1 MGMNGEQLL
10 MCICERL
17 FSACRSECEREEGKQ
32 RYNVRMQRGIPGNP
46 ADMGIPPRPGR
57 HMALSGPLAGDQYR
71 NKHRWI
77 RLSKQSING
86 DAQKALKNRLRQSWF
101 SIQAPRRGES
111 EAKYEADL
119 SPGNKWCKKKKK
131 KKTLQSGSLIHLCNN
146 ANVYAPYL
154 TAES

>member
-1 MGMNGEQLL
+1 MRAGQ
-10 MCICERL
+10 
-17 FSACRSECEREEGKQ
+17 SVREEGKQ

-57 HMALSGPLAGDQYR
+57 HMALSGPLAADQYR

-86 DAQKALKNRLRQSWF
+86 DAQKALKKQTEAVLVQHTSTTK
-101 SIQAPRRGES
+101 GES

-119 SPGNKWCKKKKK
+119 SPGNKWCKKKNKK
-131 KKTLQSGSLIHLCNN
+131 PAKRKLDSSLQQRKRVCSLSHGRELR
-146 ANVYAPYL
+146 AASRGV
-154 TAES
+154 

>member
-1 MGMNGEQLL
+1 

-57 HMALSGPLAGDQYR
+57 HMALSGPLAADQYR

-77 RLSKQSING
+77 RLSKHSING
-86 DAQKALKNRLRQSWF
+86 DAQKALKNRRRQSWF
-101 SIQAPRRGES
+101 SIQAPRRGKVKLNMKRTYHQETS
-111 EAKYEADL
+111 GAR
-119 SPGNKWCKKKKK
+119 KKKKK
-131 KKTLQSGSLIHLCNN
+131 PAKRKLDSSLQQRKRVCSLSHGRELR
-146 ANVYAPYL
+146 AASRGV
-154 TAES
+154 

>member
-1 MGMNGEQLL
+1 MRAGQ
-10 MCICERL
+10 
-17 FSACRSECEREEGKQ
+17 SVREEGKQ

-57 HMALSGPLAGDQYR
+57 HMGLSGPLAADQYR

-86 DAQKALKNRLRQSWF
+86 DAQKALKNRRRQSWF
-101 SIQAPRRGES
+101 SIQAPRRGKVKLNMKRTYHQETS
-111 EAKYEADL
+111 GAR
-119 SPGNKWCKKKKK
+119 KKKKK
-131 KKTLQSGSLIHLCNN
+131 NLQSGSLIHLCNN